1 MRKFPE
7 EEGLGKNQRQLLVNS
22 PNVNTEAMEGGGS
35 LPQHGK
41 LSEKNIIQTNVIC
54 HPHSVSLWRVRVL
67 SLAAISAA
75 ADLDSMELVV
85 LGVRKCGE
93 G

>member
-1 MRKFPE
+1 M
-7 EEGLGKNQRQLLVNS
+7 
-22 PNVNTEAMEGGGS
+22 GGGLFS
-35 LPQHGK
+35 QQGE

-54 HPHSVSLWRVRVL
+54 HPHSVSLWRVRAL

-85 LGVRKCGE
+85 LGVRKCGK